1 MERVQ
6 TLTRAKARDYED
18 KELQNCIDHC
28 TTCSQSCFALI
39 SHCLNMGGAH
49 ATTEHIDLLQACSLI
64 CEVTAK
70 LMMIEFEFYHD
81 FCKICA
87 DTCNEC
93 ADSCESIDE
102 NDPTMSDCADICRNC
117 ADSCEQMALH

>member
-1 MERVQ
+1 MEKAETFV
-6 TLTRAKARDYED
+6 RARARSYENS
-18 KELQNCIDHC
+18 ELQNCISLCMD
-28 TTCSQSCFALI
+28 CSRSCFSCI
-39 SHCLNMGGAH
+39 SHCLTMGGPHSAP
-49 ATTEHIDLLQACSLI
+49 EHINLMQACSLI

-93 ADSCESIDE
+93 ADSCESIDQ
-102 NDPTMSDCADICRNC
+102 NDSMMSECAESCRRC